1 MSNPEKIIELA
12 SKNQNYLKIIQ
23 KALVFDEEEDPDSF
37 ENTYHEMLSEM
48 IETNLQIKKIAFKMI
63 QVEIE
68 QYLNTVK

>member
-12 SKNQNYLKIIQ
+12 SKNQNYLKTLQ
-23 KALVFDEEEDPDSF
+23 KALVFDEDDPDSF

-48 IETNLQIKKIAFKMI
+48 IETNLQIKKIAFKII